1 MAQTIYTAKYSVG
14 DSVYYPVFAT
24 ASIYVCTVESIY
36 LRNTSLIY
44 NLVRSDRDMTIPD
57 VPESEVLSF
66 SEAKTAL
73 ITYLTAKI
81 TQLNNL
87 TA

>member
-1 MAQTIYTAKYSVG
+1 MGQTVYTAKYSVG

-36 LRNTSLIY
+36 LRNTVLVY
-44 NLVRSDRDMTIPD
+44 NLLRSDRDLTIPD

-66 SEAKTAL
+66 AEAKAAL
-73 ITYLTAKI
+73 VTYLTAKL

>member
-1 MAQTIYTAKYSVG
+1 MGQVVYTAKYSVG

-36 LRNTSLIY
+36 LRNTTLVY
-44 NLVRSDRDMTIPD
+44 NLIRTDRDLTIPD

-66 SEAKTAL
+66 AEAKAAL
-73 ITYLTAKI
+73 VTYLTAKL
-81 TQLNNL
+81 TQLNSL

>member
-1 MAQTIYTAKYSVG
+1 MGQTVYTAKYSVG

-24 ASIYVCTVESIY
+24 ASIYVCKVESIY
-36 LRNTSLIY
+36 LRNTVLVY
-44 NLVRSDRDMTIPD
+44 NLVRSDRDITIPD

-66 SEAKTAL
+66 AEAKAAL
-73 ITYLTAKI
+73 VTYLTAKL